1 MPVDTDGLSKWF
13 DEYLDTFAACARGD
27 REIAS
32 LLDYYGVPLIIT
44 SDEGVV
50 ALTSDDQV
58 AGVAQG
64 QLDGLRATG
73 YHHSDELHS
82 EITVLNSASALYRGT
97 FSRRDRNGGE
107 IAKVTVTYLVA
118 DGPSGLRISL
128 VAAHGGA

>member
-32 LLDYYGVPLIIT
+32 LLSFYSVPFILT

-58 AGVAQG
+58 AGVMQG
-64 QLDGLRATG
+64 QLDSLRATG

-82 EITVLNSASALYRGT
+82 EVTVLNSASALYRGT
-97 FSRRDRNGGE
+97 YSRRDHDGGE
-107 IAKVTVTYLVA
+107 IANVSVT
-118 DGPSGLRISL
+118 
-128 VAAHGGA
+128 

>member
-1 MPVDTDGLSKWF
+1 MAMDSDRLSKWF
-13 DEYLDTFAACARGD
+13 GEYLDTFAACARAD
-27 REIAS
+27 LEMSS
-32 LLDYYGVPLIIT
+32 LLDYYDVPLIIT

-50 ALTSDDQV
+50 ALTTGDQV

-64 QLDGLRATG
+64 QLDGLRASG

-97 FSRRDRNGGE
+97 FLRRDRNGGD
-107 IAKVTVTYLVA
+107 IATVTVTYVVT

-128 VAAHGGA
+128 LAAHGGA